1 MISFISPPLGLSVC
15 AQGLAHD
22 CFWLARIPWREVS
35 GTRKCL
41 LLTGARSL
49 ETVVE
54 KIVGEMAENYSKSKL
69 KRKKSSVEDLQPEVS
84 SRGAVK
90 RSHTTLFSGG
100 CTAEPGRRWV
110 FCSSCLFPSHRC
122 SALTRVYHCFLH
134 TTVPFYN
141 VSDFNKAFTG
151 RENETPNEGT
161 NLHSNLK
168 YFCFLACQ
176 LKCTIDRTSL
186 LDLLRTSGMP
196 LENSA
201 CSWSNST
208 HLFRYKAPHL
218 VNLTSSLR
226 CVLVWGRN
234 QKNILY
240 KSRFVELLHAEWK
253 VYIWV
258 F

>member
-1 MISFISPPLGLSVC
+1 MKWLKIIQSLNLNARNPPSKISS
-15 AQGLAHD
+15 
-22 CFWLARIPWREVS
+22 
-35 GTRKCL
+35 RKCPPGEQWRGVIQHCSP
-41 LLTGARSL
+41 GA
-49 ETVVE
+49 
-54 KIVGEMAENYSKSKL
+54 A
-69 KRKKSSVEDLQPEVS
+69 QQ
-84 SRGAVK
+84 SRGG
-90 RSHTTLFSGG
+90 GG
-100 CTAEPGRRWV
+100 CSAPPVCFHHIAVQPWLGSIIV
-110 FCSSCLFPSHRC
+110 FYTPLS
-122 SALTRVYHCFLH
+122 
-134 TTVPFYN
+134 PFYN
-141 VSDFNKAFTG
+141 VSDFHKAFTG

-168 YFCFLACQ
+168 YLCFLACQ
-176 LKCTIDRTSL
+176 LKCMIDRTSL

-208 HLFRYKAPHL
+208 HLFRYKAPHM